1 MTPCSA
7 RASRK
12 SAPMNRSLAAE
23 VGFADN
29 SVENYGRSGN
39 RLEVCCRLW
48 NHAVAVVVFEDA
60 LSLLDRG

>member
-1 MTPCSA
+1 
-7 RASRK
+7 
-12 SAPMNRSLAAE
+12 MNRSLAAE